1 MSLKYWLSSRRN
13 ITSVPTDFPNVHDKI
28 VLFSSVWIKLSRSL
42 KLNSQRFLFIFAR
55 NFRCALF
62 SIFRS
67 LGFCVWIFN
76 LLHRRLS
83 HFVTHERFTYMLR
96 LVCIFESVVDCC
108 MWMDGWLVSWLAG
121 WLTGWHVFVYIC
133 RFNTNMLYIYSV
145 SVFLVL
151 ILWMR
156 SSRKRGTQINIAVLK
171 HVSMQQQH
179 QHTYE

>member
-67 LGFCVWIFN
+67 LRFCVWIFN

-83 HFVTHERFTYMLR
+83 HFVIHKRFTYMLR

-108 MWMDGWLVSWLAG
+108 MWMVGWMVGWLADWLACICVYMQIQHK
-121 WLTGWHVFVYIC
+121 HVVH
-133 RFNTNMLYIYSV
+133 IYSV

-151 ILWMR
+151 VLWMR
-156 SSRKRGTQINIAVLK
+156 SSRKRATQINIAALK

>member
-83 HFVTHERFTYMLR
+83 HFVTHKRFTYMLR

-121 WLTGWHVFVYIC
+121 WLAGMYLCIYADLTQTCCTFI
-133 RFNTNMLYIYSV
+133 LYLS
-145 SVFLVL
+145 FLFL
-151 ILWMR
+151 YFECDR
-156 SSRKRGTQINIAVLK
+156 AENEAHKSTSQ
-171 HVSMQQQH
+171 
-179 QHTYE
+179 Y

>member
-67 LGFCVWIFN
+67 LRFCVWIFN

-83 HFVTHERFTYMLR
+83 HFVIHKRFTYMLR
-96 LVCIFESVVDCC
+96 LVCIFESVVDCR
-108 MWMDGWLVSWLAG
+108 SWK
-121 WLTGWHVFVYIC
+121 
-133 RFNTNMLYIYSV
+133 V
-145 SVFLVL
+145 SVLKICFVDYVSLSMINCFSSLLSNNVNAIHLLSPCRWHCETDICYFLRW
-151 ILWMR
+151 LWVAHCDGCYEPSKFR
-156 SSRKRGTQINIAVLK
+156 SQNYSD
-171 HVSMQQQH
+171 
-179 QHTYE
+179 